1 MGGRRAFPILVRLFP
16 FSFTTPFL
24 VDIVQLDRGVEYI
37 TVAPVSD
44 FRLRERA
51 GSRGP
56 VSLQWSAADEVA
68 PGADLG
74 GDALLLRQLLAH
86 ALSEENGSLVES

>member
-1 MGGRRAFPILVRLFP
+1 VLFP
-16 FSFTTPFL
+16 SSSVFSPFL
-24 VDIVQLDRGVEYI
+24 LLLLVYIVHLDGEAEYI
-37 TVAPVSD
+37 TVAPVSS
-44 FRLRERA
+44 FCLRERA
-51 GSRGP
+51 RSRGP

-74 GDALLLRQLLAH
+74 GDALLLGQLLAH